1 MWTRD
6 ELPYE
11 VEDSRGR
18 QKPLRDM
25 AAEVLRAASRL
36 LDGLATRLS
45 WAPQAPAAEPVL
57 EFYADAGAP
66 EGALYVDG
74 VLVGHLSGVSRL

>member
-6 ELPYE
+6 ELPFE
-11 VEDSRGR
+11 VDSSTGR
-18 QKPLRDM
+18 PKPLRDL

-36 LDGLATRLS
+36 LDGLAARLD
-45 WAPQAPAAEPVL
+45 WEPAVPSTEPVL

-66 EGALYVDG
+66 EGALFVDG
-74 VLVGHLSGVSRL
+74 VLVGHLGGVKRL